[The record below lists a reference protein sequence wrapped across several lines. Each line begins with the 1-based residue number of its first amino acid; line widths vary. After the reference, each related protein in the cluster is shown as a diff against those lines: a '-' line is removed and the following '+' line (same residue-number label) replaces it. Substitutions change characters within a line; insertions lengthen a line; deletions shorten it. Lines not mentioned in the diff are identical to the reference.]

1 MKQYKTE
8 DGYVFDL
15 QDDGSL
21 TDGDMTFDSLEELK
35 KHVDVYQWDK
45 TNGNVSIELIG
56 RCPVDSGQIMITDP
70 CYINSQ
76 WEENDFQDIRI
87 YEKSDN
93 PSELLQFRGF
103 FRDGVKAVEKGVKF
117 FESYEDV
124 IDPYNKTVNEL
135 IADGTFIKKE
145 NATANDEF
153 SYNGACNT
161 TINKTYGEF
170 GNGLAVASNTGW
182 GDGHYPVYAKI
193 CQKTKRVMELKIIFM
208 EEE

>member
-8 DGYVFDL
+8 DGYVFNL
-15 QDDGSL
+15 QDDGTL

-35 KHVDVYQWDK
+35 KHVDVKPYFGQRKEW
-45 TNGNVSIELIG
+45 NLVGH
-56 RCPVDSGQIMITDP
+56 CPVDSGQIMITDP
-70 CYINSQ
+70 CYINSE

-93 PSELLQFRGF
+93 PGELLQFRGF
-103 FRDGVKAVEKGVKF
+103 FRDGVKALEKGVKF

-170 GNGLAVASNTGW
+170 GNGLAVASSTGW

-193 CQKTKRVMELKIIFM
+193 DEDTGRVKELKIIFM

>member
-1 MKQYKTE
+1 ME
-8 DGYVFDL
+8 I
-15 QDDGSL
+15 
-21 TDGDMTFDSLEELK
+21 K
-35 KHVDVYQWDK
+35 KINQFK
-45 TNGNVSIELIG
+45 LIG

-93 PSELLQFRGF
+93 PSELLQFR
-103 FRDGVKAVEKGVKF
+103 VH

-145 NATANDEF
+145 NATVNDEF

-170 GNGLAVASNTGW
+170 GNGLAVASSTGW

-193 CQKTKRVMELKIIFM
+193 CPETKRVMELKIIFM

>member
-1 MKQYKTE
+1 MTQYKTE
-8 DGYVFDL
+8 DGYTFDL

-93 PSELLQFRGF
+93 PGELLQFR
-103 FRDGVKAVEKGVKF
+103 VH

-145 NATANDEF
+145 NAIANDEF

-170 GNGLAVASNTGW
+170 GNGLAVASSTGW

-208 EEE
+208 KEE

>member
-1 MKQYKTE
+1 MNQFK
-8 DGYVFDL
+8 
-15 QDDGSL
+15 
-21 TDGDMTFDSLEELK
+21 
-35 KHVDVYQWDK
+35 
-45 TNGNVSIELIG
+45 LIG
-56 RCPVDSGQIMITDP
+56 RCPVDSGQIIITDP

-93 PSELLQFRGF
+93 PGELLQFR
-103 FRDGVKAVEKGVKF
+103 VH

-124 IDPYNKTVNEL
+124 IDPYKKTVNEL

-145 NATANDEF
+145 NATADYGF
-153 SYNGACNT
+153 SLNGACNT
-161 TINKTYGEF
+161 TINKTYGEL
-170 GNGLAVASNTGW
+170 GNGLAVASSTGW

-193 CQKTKRVMELKIIFM
+193 CPETKRVMELKIIFM